1 MAVWIRATLIARGA
15 DQKMR
20 TEIDLDAASEA
31 GIIGE
36 DQAIKL
42 RNFQAEQDGISN
54 ASSEKFRLFGGYA
67 DLVIGIGTAMI
78 LAAVFIFM
86 VSLENQS
93 KLFLTL
99 IAMATPVGIWQLTKR
114 INLRSSP
121 ATAFAL
127 TGGFAA
133 FTLMAV
139 LFPTHEIGIKWDRGD
154 DWTFLV
160 FVPPILLL
168 WLFWRRFRF
177 PPTLALAV
185 GGYTL
190 LLLGVSRNSAIG
202 PLHGNDLAAVIA
214 LVSATGT
221 MLAAIWWDLTDIRR
235 ETERSQVA
243 FWLHCCAGVLMS
255 RALFSLLTGIEI
267 TEDRFV
273 LTGIALSDFPY
284 VIAMI
289 TVAALISLLLDRRSL
304 LVGCLVPT
312 IGIFDSISNGPKAL
326 AAGLLLAGVALVFFS
341 AAWVQLRTRLLAVLP
356 PKLAAQLPR
365 TSLLSEGQRPTR
377 QHQPLWHLK

>member
-1 MAVWIRATLIARGA
+1 
-15 DQKMR
+15 MR